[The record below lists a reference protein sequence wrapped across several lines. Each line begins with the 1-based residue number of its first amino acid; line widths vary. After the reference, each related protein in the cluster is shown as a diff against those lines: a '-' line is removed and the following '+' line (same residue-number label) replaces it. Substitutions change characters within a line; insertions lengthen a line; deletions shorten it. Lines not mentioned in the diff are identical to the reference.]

1 MIFPY
6 QGSQILITDSMCDS
20 NGHLNMVQHCQ
31 VLEDGCYGFQE
42 DLGYTIEYFNQG
54 YSNFVLEMNIRYLH
68 EVFAGDKVST
78 CYRLVDCGP
87 KLFHYCAAIL
97 SPKDEICSVAE
108 YVLAHVNLTERKTTN
123 MNHEL
128 KQKMQNMLEEHKKSD
143 SLNFKLNLSIEKKD
157 HEQ

>member
-6 QGSQILITDSMCDS
+6 QGSQILITDSKCDS

-42 DLGYTIEYFNQG
+42 DLGYTKEYFNQG

-123 MNHEL
+123 MDYDL
-128 KQKMQNMLEEHKKSD
+128 RQKMQNMLEEHKKSD